1 MGKAKDALK
10 LMVGRV
16 AELARPD
23 LGREID
29 DARNTSHAPTLKR
42 AILYARL
49 RRAQSRGDAAAIEDA
64 LAAFWIGESGDR
76 FHDHYAE
83 ERLNL
88 FREHHAVVID
98 ALAGV
103 LEASNARF
111 GRLVEIGCGDGKVL
125 AYCAGRL
132 PSITQ
137 AVGLD
142 INAAVIARI
151 SAERPAGGRLSFAR
165 AEARDWLIANPQPG
179 TVVLSNGGVLEY
191 FSQDNLD
198 RMLQALACSAPAAIV
213 LVEPVAPNHDL
224 QIQRE
229 SFAFGHENS
238 FSHNHAHRLEKA
250 GFDVVFTREVQ
261 TSEAR
266 WMLMIGLLDGSTL

>member
-1 MGKAKDALK
+1 MSRAKDALK
-10 LMVGRV
+10 LVVGRV
-16 AELARPD
+16 ADLALPE

-29 DARNTSHAPTLKR
+29 DSRNTSRLPTLKR

-49 RRAQSRGDAAAIEDA
+49 RRAQSRGDAAAIEHA
-64 LAAFWIGESGDR
+64 LAAFWIGDSGDR

-83 ERLNL
+83 ERFNL
-88 FREHHAVVID
+88 FSEHHAVVVD

-103 LEASNARF
+103 LGASGARF
-111 GRLVEIGCGDGKVL
+111 SRLVEIGCGDGKVL

-132 PSITQ
+132 PSISE
-137 AVGLD
+137 AIGLD

-151 SAERPAGGRLSFAR
+151 SAEQPAGGALSFAR
-165 AEARDWLIANPQPG
+165 AEARDWLTANPRPG

-198 RMLQALACSAPAAIV
+198 KLLQALARSAPAAV
-213 LVEPVAPNHDL
+213 ALVEPVAPDHDL
-224 QIQRE
+224 QSQAG

-238 FSHNHAHRLEKA
+238 FSHNHAHRLSQA
-250 GFDVVFTREVQ
+250 GFDVVFAQEVQ
-261 TSEAR
+261 TSQAR
-266 WMLMIGLLDGSTL
+266 WMLMIGVLNGSAP